1 MASATSVAT
10 SNAAAVEEAS
20 GKITNKKSIPPSSSS
35 LTSRVPTILRPPNV
49 LAPLKIDITYR
60 GVRLVDTL
68 TWDIYNPSM
77 LPEEFAAVMCSDMNL
92 PPGMHERITLQIRE
106 QIESYQEIINCVF
119 RYAHCIPN
127 WDRKINQTQVITIGI
142 RHGTIDYSDQ
152 IDWDPMMENF
162 TPEDFASVTCADL
175 GLPSEMEPAI
185 SHKIRE
191 TFFRW
196 LLSILQNPLCED
208 LSLQKEFQ
216 VSDSK
221 IALVPGSQTVDMITN
236 LWKRAKPNS
245 IDESAAVPQPQL
257 PSDKESNSEIWL
269 RVKNATRTGNTMY
282 GRPAAS
288 LAASKSGQQL
298 SSTTVSV
305 VK

>member
-1 MASATSVAT
+1 
-10 SNAAAVEEAS
+10 
-20 GKITNKKSIPPSSSS
+20 
-35 LTSRVPTILRPPNV
+35 
-49 LAPLKIDITYR
+49 
-60 GVRLVDTL
+60 
-68 TWDIYNPSM
+68 
-77 LPEEFAAVMCSDMNL
+77 
-92 PPGMHERITLQIRE
+92 
-106 QIESYQEIINCVF
+106 
-119 RYAHCIPN
+119 
-127 WDRKINQTQVITIGI
+127 
-142 RHGTIDYSDQ
+142 
-152 IDWDPMMENF
+152 MMENF